1 MSHLVETT
9 HGLIARDRLE
19 VKDIPSELDDTRVIA
34 TEWYLA
40 GECVRRDVWVSKL
53 TGLELGAATKSAEP
67 GEPA

>member
-19 VKDIPSELDDTRVIA
+19 TKDVVTEDDNARTTA

-40 GECVRRDVWVSKL
+40 GELVRRDVWVSAL
-53 TGLELGAATKSAEP
+53 QGLKIGAETNDGS
-67 GEPA
+67 